1 MYGDLAPSS
10 PAGVPTFGSV
20 PHGVV
25 QDDQKA
31 AVTLDANLQ
40 VRRVRCSRGRSTDS
54 APSRLPVFAGA
65 GASGVPCVAASG
77 RIPVGRPARSRPTRF
92 GISRCRSRTPGLRT
106 KRARPGASSAWL
118 CIRSDGTGA
127 HALGLE
133 GASNRGHCAIGD
145 SVRTRRCHK
154 LETSAP
160 NSSNVARWSS
170 PASLARRLIG
180 LPSSR

>member
-118 CIRSDGTGA
+118 CIRSDGTYPLHQAHLPARADPCLGTAWLLQAAGIVNEQSGA
-127 HALGLE
+127 
-133 GASNRGHCAIGD
+133 ASS
-145 SVRTRRCHK
+145 SVR
-154 LETSAP
+154 
-160 NSSNVARWSS
+160 
-170 PASLARRLIG
+170 SLARVVCQLFG
-180 LPSSR
+180 ASSR